1 MDFVGVEHL
10 TVEHGTRSRI
20 ESSRYF
26 EFEEDREYVLVVVDV
41 PIIKCQEER
50 GSRERRFS
58 FRCCDY
64 LGHADEC
71 IVSAAVFELLAKQV
85 HLKALDA
92 GIRTLE
98 DGTHVMVHDYR
109 QRIRQLSQQRFLVG

>member
-1 MDFVGVEHL
+1 MDLVGVEHL

-26 EFEEDREYVLVVVDV
+26 EFKEDREYVLVVVDV
-41 PIIKCQEER
+41 PVIKCQEER
-50 GSRERRFS
+50 VFRERFFS

-64 LGHADEC
+64 LRHADEC

-85 HLKALDA
+85 HLKALDTR
-92 GIRTLE
+92 IRTLE
-98 DGTHVMVHDYR
+98 DGTDVMVHDYR
-109 QRIRQLSQQRFLVG
+109 QRIGQLSQRRFLVG